1 MQDAGTRGLRNEWKG
16 QSRLLGS
23 AFNSRSG
30 DEKHGHGV
38 RAGLHGVE
46 EEPITPRQ
54 RSLLRLRVFVWLNLG
69 GAADRRIVTLNDKA
83 NCRISDHC

>member
-1 MQDAGTRGLRNEWKG
+1 MEEG

-38 RAGLHGVE
+38 RAGLHGLE
-46 EEPITPRQ
+46 EEPITVPRQ
-54 RSLLRLRVFVWLNLG
+54 RSLLRLRVFVWLNIC
-69 GAADRRIVTLNDKA
+69 GAADRRMVTS
-83 NCRISDHC
+83 RR